1 LTQRAA
7 AAKLGGVSGEAVS
20 RQMRKV
26 RMLLENDQHLRRLV
40 ERAGERIDKLRQSMN
55 KPQRTDDVK

>member
-7 AAKLGGVSGEAVS
+7 AAKLGGVSGDAVS